1 MEEIK
6 KTIFKDIYSVI
17 NKIKKCKSKSTY
29 SILVNELYTLYN
41 LCDNLDINDYP
52 KLSDYSIKSIEFK
65 STNDNFAY
73 EILKNVDYHL
83 EFAETNQVLDDLKY
97 RNLSSYAIRNFFDSY
112 KNLDVIYD
120 FLSQYDEKLLKL
132 FKEMIF
138 EGRIIISDIK
148 EENNGHVHTPA
159 YSVCSYGNFKPY
171 IIVEQENCV
180 ADLVHLVHELAHVR
194 EYINSDNISNKIQ
207 VQKEHNCLEEV
218 HSYFLQ
224 NLFVLYLKKIKY
236 KKEDI
241 ETIKL
246 GYDYTFYQYIEQL
259 WQTLLDIE
267 DKQILN
273 ADIIEYL
280 NYTYGIA
287 IGYHFIDRYL
297 ADPITTKKEID
308 NFIAING
315 QYDMMNM
322 LEKFNLKDEL
332 IDSKI
337 LKKYL

>member
-6 KTIFKDIYSVI
+6 KTIFKDIYIVI
-17 NKIKKCKSKSTY
+17 NKIKKCNSKSTY
-29 SILVNELYTLYN
+29 SILINELYTLYK
-41 LCDNLDINDYP
+41 LCEDFDITDYP
-52 KLSDYSIKSIEFK
+52 KLENYSFKSIEYINK
-65 STNDNFAY
+65 ENNIVY
-73 EILKNVDYHL
+73 EILKNKDYHL
-83 EFAETNQVLDDLKY
+83 EFAETNQVLDDLRY
-97 RNLSSYAIRNFFDSY
+97 NNLSSYAIRNFFNSY
-112 KNLDVIYD
+112 DYLDIIYD
-120 FLSQYDEKLLKL
+120 FLNQYDENLLKL

-138 EGRIIISDIK
+138 EGRIIISDIN

-159 YSVCSYGNFKPY
+159 YTVCSYGSYKPY
-171 IIVEQENCV
+171 IVVEQENCI
-180 ADLVHLVHELAHVR
+180 ADLVHLVHELAHVK
-194 EYINSDNISNKIQ
+194 EYINSNNISNKIQ

-218 HSYFLQ
+218 YSYFLQ
-224 NLFVLYLKKIKY
+224 NLFILYLDKIKF

-241 ETIKL
+241 KTIKL
-246 GYDYTFYQYIEQL
+246 GYDYTFYKYIEQL
-259 WQTLLDIE
+259 WQAILDIE

-297 ADPITTKKEID
+297 SDPINTKKEID
-308 NFIAING
+308 SFIILNG
-315 QYDMMNM
+315 QYDMINL